1 MILKERSVFQ
11 KTKEEKVKT
20 YVIKKE
26 WERNM
31 RKHFGAKWKKQNN
44 YPFTLK
50 DI

>member
-1 MILKERSVFQ
+1 MIKERSVFH

-20 YVIKKE
+20 YVAKKE

-31 RKHFGAKWKKQNN
+31 RKYYGANWKKKNN